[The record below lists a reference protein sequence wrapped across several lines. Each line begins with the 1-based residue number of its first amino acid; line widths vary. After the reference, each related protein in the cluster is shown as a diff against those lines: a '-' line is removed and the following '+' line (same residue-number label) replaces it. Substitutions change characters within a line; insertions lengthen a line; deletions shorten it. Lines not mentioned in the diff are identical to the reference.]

1 MSILLSIW
9 QHNLLLRRYRLIAR
23 HWYLIEEKFRFEF
36 TAMYIRLYFAI
47 DFNLHAFTSFNV
59 SACLISKFHFWLIR
73 ALTHWR
79 YWPITTSMTS
89 TVNKYHIQIYI
100 NVATLW
106 NYDNCY
112 MVGQNEHY
120 IIFLPVCE
128 LKRGVGISF
137 TTVHWVVFYC

>member
-1 MSILLSIW
+1 
-9 QHNLLLRRYRLIAR
+9 
-23 HWYLIEEKFRFEF
+23 
-36 TAMYIRLYFAI
+36 MYIKLYFAI

-89 TVNKYHIQIYI
+89 TVNKYHIQVYI

-106 NYDNCY
+106 NYDKKLLC
-112 MVGQNEHY
+112 GWAKWTLHH
-120 IIFLPVCE
+120 FLTCMWVETRCWN
-128 LKRGVGISF
+128 F
-137 TTVHWVVFYC
+137 VHHGSLGCLLLLEGNQLLYPLIWTLILFDCLLEWCSTS

>member
-1 MSILLSIW
+1 MDI
-9 QHNLLLRRYRLIAR
+9 
-23 HWYLIEEKFRFEF
+23 YLKNNFDF

-106 NYDNCY
+106 NYDIMWLGKMN
-112 MVGQNEHY
+112 
-120 IIFLPVCE
+120 I
-128 LKRGVGISF
+128 ISF
-137 TTVHWVVFYC
+137 SYLYVSWNAVLEFRSPRFTGLSFIVRGQSIALPSNLNIDFIWLSTGMV